1 MKRKL
6 FHKQNIVSGFGFIV
20 RQALGCMFI
29 IGALPKIRQSYDFLG
44 DVYGYELV
52 GPKMGMLVAMT
63 LPWAE
68 LLVGICL
75 LGSIFVGG
83 ALLMSAGMGVMFT
96 FALSWAIYHGLDISC
111 GCFGAGSH
119 QIGVSTLVRA
129 IVIILLS
136 LVAYGLTVFYK
147 QYPEIETQ
155 KV

>member
-1 MKRKL
+1 MTKMI
-6 FHKQNIVSGFGFIV
+6 FHKQNVVSGFGLIV
-20 RQALGCMFI
+20 RLALGCTFL
-29 IGALPKIRQSYDFLG
+29 IGALPKIRQPYDFLG
-44 DVYGYELV
+44 DVYGYELL

-63 LPWAE
+63 LPWVE

-83 ALLMSAGMGVMFT
+83 ALLMSAGMGAMFT
-96 FALSWAIYHGLDISC
+96 FVLSWAIYHGLDISC

-119 QIGVSTLVRA
+119 QIGVSTLLRA
-129 IVIILLS
+129 MVIMLLS

-147 QYPEIETQ
+147 QDPEVKTQ

>member
-1 MKRKL
+1 MIKKI
-6 FHKQNIVSGFGFIV
+6 FHKQNVVSGFGLIV
-20 RQALGCMFI
+20 RLALGCMFL
-29 IGALPKIRQSYDFLG
+29 IGAFPKIRQPYDFLG
-44 DVYGYELV
+44 DVYEYELV

-83 ALLMSAGMGVMFT
+83 ALLLSAGMGMMFT
-96 FALSWAIYHGLDISC
+96 FVLSWALYHGLDISC

-129 IVIILLS
+129 IVIMLFS
-136 LVAYGLTVFYK
+136 LVAYGLAVFYK
-147 QYPEIETQ
+147 QDPEIETK